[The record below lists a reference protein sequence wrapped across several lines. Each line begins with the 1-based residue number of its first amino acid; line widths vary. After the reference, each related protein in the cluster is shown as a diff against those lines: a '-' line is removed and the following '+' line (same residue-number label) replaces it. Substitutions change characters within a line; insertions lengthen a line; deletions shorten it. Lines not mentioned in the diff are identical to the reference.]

1 METNQPRG
9 GIMHTYRVSIRSDK
23 RTYYNFKSLK
33 LALQFVEM
41 FMLQIKEKTGFYPA
55 NSVNIQVISK

>member
-1 METNQPRG
+1 
-9 GIMHTYRVSIRSDK
+9 MHTYRVSIRSDK